1 MHKDNQI
8 PDSLKKQLKGYEGT
22 LLRAESLLTF
32 CAAFSFMILSFF
44 IGFGSD
50 RLWDTVPAI
59 RILIIVLGV
68 SPFVYYLFR
77 WGQHWIWK
85 RRTVRDLAKQI
96 QKHHRQLGDRLL
108 GAIELADS
116 EHSDEHISEELQLAA
131 IQKVAEQAADFDF
144 KKDVDKKRP
153 IRALAVS
160 VLLFSLVGILF
171 YIVPDAFNN
180 ALSRWANPLSSISR
194 FTFTILGI
202 MPEEKI
208 VAASEEFDLKC
219 KIDPASRWKPNSL
232 TYNLDNS
239 EAGTAP
245 FNTKHEAELNF
256 AGISKDSK
264 LNIVAGDTGASIKIK
279 PVQRPSLKVISAEI
293 TYPEYIQRP
302 LLTQEVEG
310 GGITLLKGSG
320 FKLKGTVSRELASAV
335 IISPEKADSKNLV
348 VKSAN
353 FATGELK
360 VAKTGNLELNWIDK
374 YKLSPSEPYELKIT
388 VIEDRAPSVECPG
401 LASFTAIL
409 IDESLKVKIRAEDDY
424 GVEMVDAEYYV
435 ESTDGK
441 RIRDAEVET
450 ISLSAGNPTAVLLN
464 SSFTFSPELM
474 SIPEKS
480 LVVLNGITNDFY
492 PDREPNR
499 SVVHRIY
506 ILSHAQHTKL
516 IQDRLDR
523 IMAKLEDLIRREKE
537 SLAKSDKI
545 NKLND
550 KELKKQNATDKITDQ
565 KMRESSESRELK
577 RMVAEGMKMMKE
589 ALRNRKFPDKTL
601 SEWTKMLEQ
610 MKNMS
615 DQEMKDL
622 VSSLRNAQS
631 NKQRRKDLQ
640 KSMEAQ
646 QKMIAKMKKILEKM
660 DDSLKSLTVDN
671 FVNRLRKEGKKEN
684 AISGNMKKMMKDIV
698 GLHVDEI
705 PKEFKKQYFE
715 QIATHKSVTKNAREI
730 KAELTAFFA
739 RTRIEKYKKV
749 VDAMEASKMEKSLI
763 SLAKSLD
770 ANHAGASM
778 INSKKLAD
786 NFNKWADIIGK
797 SGDKK
802 SGQGGGKG
810 GGEGEIDM
818 EVLLAMLRMIQGE
831 QNVRDKTRALEQKKN
846 EKKQYREKSAK
857 VADEQND
864 LYRLL
869 EATKQKSKCPKV
881 KKMLTLAG
889 KAMKD
894 AEDMLSKPQTDL
906 ETISAETEVIERL
919 SGAFQQSCKNGKS
932 QQGMQMMS
940 MLQQMMMQQSGQGK
954 GKGGNKPGQGG
965 GGFSNDPNNRF
976 SGPDFKRNEGTRT
989 VDKTGGTGAAGK
1001 LPEEYKSAIEA
1012 FYRKM
1017 RVQ

>member
-8 PDSLKKQLKGYEGT
+8 PDSLRKQLKGYEGA
-22 LLRAESLLTF
+22 LLRSESLLTF

-50 RLWDTVPAI
+50 RLWDTLPVI
-59 RILIIVLGV
+59 RVLIIILGI
-68 SPFVYYLFR
+68 SPFIYYLFR

-116 EHSDEHISEELQLAA
+116 EHTDEHISEELQLAA
-131 IQKVAEQAADFDF
+131 IQKVAEQASGCDF
-144 KKDVDKKRP
+144 KKDVDRKRP
-153 IRALAVS
+153 ARAFAVA
-160 VLLFSLVGILF
+160 VLMFSFVGILF

-194 FTFTILGI
+194 FTFTIFGI
-202 MPEEKI
+202 MPKEKI
-208 VAASEEFDLKC
+208 VAVSEEFDLKC
-219 KIDPASRWKPNSL
+219 KIDPSSRWKPETL
-232 TYNLDNS
+232 AYNLDNS
-239 EAGTAP
+239 EVGTAP
-245 FNTKHEAELNF
+245 FNKKHEAELNF
-256 AGISKDSK
+256 AGISENAK
-264 LNIVAGDTGASIKIK
+264 LSIVAGDTSASIKIK
-279 PVQRPSLKVISAEI
+279 PVQRPSLKVISTEI
-293 TYPEYIQRP
+293 TFPEYIQRP
-302 LLTQEVEG
+302 ILTQEVEG
-310 GGITLLKGSG
+310 GGITLLKGAE
-320 FKLKGTVSRELASAV
+320 FKLKGTVSRELVSAV
-335 IISPEKADSKNLV
+335 IISSKKSESTNLS

-353 FATGELK
+353 FATGKLK
-360 VAKTGNLELNWIDK
+360 IEQTGKVDLDWIDK
-374 YKLSPSEPYELKIT
+374 YGLTPSEPYELKIT
-388 VIEDRAPSVECPG
+388 VIEDRAPSVECPV
-401 LASFTAIL
+401 LTSFTAIL
-409 IDESLKVKIRAEDDY
+409 IDESLKIKIRAEDDY
-424 GVEMVDAEYYV
+424 GIKMVDAEYSV
-435 ESTDGK
+435 TSIDGK
-441 RIRDAEVET
+441 KIKNAEVET
-450 ISLSAGNPTAVLLN
+450 ISLSAGNPTTVLLN

-492 PDREPNR
+492 PDREPSR
-499 SVVHRIY
+499 SVAHRIY

-550 KELKKQNATDKITDQ
+550 KELAKQNATDKITDQ
-565 KMRESSESRELK
+565 KMRESSENRELK

-615 DQEMKDL
+615 DQDMKNL

-631 NKQRRKDLQ
+631 NKQRRKELQ

-646 QKMIAKMKKILEKM
+646 RKMIAKMKKLLEKM

-749 VDAMEASKMEKSLI
+749 VDAMEQTKMDKALI
-763 SLAKSLD
+763 SLSKSLD

-778 INSKKLAD
+778 IDSKKLAD

-831 QNVRDKTRALEQKKN
+831 QNIRDKTRALEQKKN
-846 EKKQYREKSAK
+846 EKKLYREKSER

-881 KKMLTLAG
+881 KKLLSLAG

-894 AEDMLSKPQTDL
+894 AEEMLSKPQTDL

-919 SGAFQQSCKNGKS
+919 SGAFQKSCKNGKS
-932 QQGMQMMS
+932 QQGAQMMS
-940 MLQQMMMQQSGQGK
+940 MLMQMMMQGGKGQG
-954 GKGGNKPGQGG
+954 GKKPGQGNG
-965 GGFSNDPNNRF
+965 GLSNDPNSRF
-976 SGPDFKRNEGTRT
+976 TGPDFKKNEGTRT
-989 VDKTGGTGAAGK
+989 VDKIGGTGAAGK